1 LIITPERWQ
10 RINEMFHSALV
21 LDGRERSAF
30 LVTQSA
36 GDDALRAKVAALLA
50 SHEQAEGFIQGSVFG
65 DAAQLLV
72 EDEAEAMIGQH
83 VGLYE
88 ITREI
93 GRGGMGSVYLATRDD
108 DQFKQQVAI
117 KVVRRGMDTD
127 LVLARFR
134 NERQILAGF
143 DHPNIARL
151 FDGGSTETGLPYFI
165 MEYVEGQPI
174 DEYCDSHRLST
185 TARLDLFRTVC
196 SAVQYAHQNLV
207 VHRDIKPSNILVTA
221 EGVPKLLDF
230 GIAKLLHSEESQGTA
245 TTAIVQRLMTPEYAS
260 PEQVRGEHVTTVSDV
275 YSLGVLLYELLSGHS
290 PYHFKTLLPQDIAQV
305 ISDSEPEKPSTVIN
319 RVEEVT
325 TGGRKGTKLTP
336 ESVSQTRDGRPEK
349 LRRKLA
355 GDLDNIVLMSMRK
368 EPLRRY
374 SSVGQFSEDIR
385 RHLEGLPVVA
395 RKATLSYRGAKF
407 IRRNTVAVAAAAVIS
422 LILIV
427 GIAATGWEAHVARGE
442 RARAEAAGA
451 RAERRFN
458 QVRKLAHSVLFD
470 YNEAIQDLPGSM
482 PVRERLVKDALEY
495 LDSLAGEANDD
506 PSLQRELA
514 TAYEK
519 VGDVQGRTLRA
530 NMGDTSGA
538 KESYRKA
545 LRIRETLV
553 AASPKDPSTRSD
565 LADSYREFG
574 RLLWKTSDTAGG
586 LENARKDLFLREA
599 LSAENPTNMQ
609 ARFSLGVSHADVGEI
624 LLEQGVTTGAAAS
637 LGRALTVFEA
647 LLAGEPSNE
656 KYRLAVPFVYQK
668 SSEVML
674 WQGDAKGALETS
686 RKALALDTKL
696 SGAYPMNTHYRQEV
710 GIDYEK
716 VGNTLENLGDING
729 ALESY
734 RKELRI
740 FEEQSVTDPA
750 NAQFRSD
757 LSSAYLKVGSM
768 VARTGKPADALLYQS
783 RALAIREELAKAD
796 PLDLWKRWDLIESYA
811 KTSNALAKAGNTV
824 GALDACRKTQ
834 ALLADTID
842 DPTSV
847 YLRSYRAYA
856 SADVGEALTIIA
868 DSNRTALVERRGLR
882 VTAEALY
889 HQSADIWGDMRKNG
903 TLSSPDAIRFDRLTR
918 EIAESHDAL
927 KK

>member
-1 LIITPERWQ
+1 MTPERWQ
-10 RINEMFHSALV
+10 RINEMFHAALV
-21 LDGRERSAF
+21 LDGQERSAF
-30 LVTQSA
+30 LVAQSA
-36 GDDALRAKVAALLA
+36 GDDALRAKLAALLA

-72 EDEAEAMIGQH
+72 EEEAEAMIGQH
-83 VGLYE
+83 IGLYK
-88 ITREI
+88 IDREI
-93 GRGGMGSVYLATRDD
+93 GRGGMGTVYLATRDD
-108 DQFKQQVAI
+108 DQFEQQVAI
-117 KVVRRGMDTD
+117 KVVRRGMDTE

-134 NERQILAGF
+134 IERQILAGF

-165 MEYVEGQPI
+165 MEYVEGQAF

-185 TARLDLFRTVC
+185 AARLELFRTVC

-207 VHRDIKPSNILVTA
+207 IHRDIKPGNILVTA

-230 GIAKLLHSEESQGTA
+230 GIAKLLHSEETQGTA

-260 PEQVRGEHVTTVSDV
+260 PEQVQGEHVTTVSDV
-275 YSLGVLLYELLSGHS
+275 YSLGVLLYEVLTGHS

-336 ESVSQTRDGRPEK
+336 ESVSKTRDGRPEK

-355 GDLDNIVLMSMRK
+355 GDLDNIVLMAMRK
-368 EPLRRY
+368 EPPRRY

-395 RKATLSYRGAKF
+395 RKATLSYRGATF

-422 LILIV
+422 LILLV
-427 GIAATGWEAHVARGE
+427 GLAATGWEAHVARGE
-442 RARAEAAGA
+442 RTRAEAAGA

-470 YNEAIQDLPGSM
+470 YNEAIQDLPGSV

-530 NMGDTSGA
+530 NMGDTAGA
-538 KESYRKA
+538 KDSYRKA

-553 AASPKDPSTRSD
+553 AANPKDSSSRSD

-574 RLLWKTSDTAGG
+574 RLLWTAGDTAGG
-586 LENARKDLFLREA
+586 LENASKEVVLREA
-599 LSAENPTNMQ
+599 LAAENPTNMQ
-609 ARFSLGVSHADVGEI
+609 ARYNLGVSHADVGDI
-624 LLEQGVTTGAAAS
+624 LLEQGVTTGAAES
-637 LGRALTVFEA
+637 FRRALADFEA
-647 LLAGEPSNE
+647 LLATEPLNE
-656 KYRLAVPFVYQK
+656 KYRAAVPFVYQK

-674 WQGDAKGALETS
+674 WQGHAVDALETS

-696 SGAYPMNTHYRQEV
+696 STAYPMNTHYRQEV
-710 GIDYEK
+710 GVDYEK
-716 VGNTLENLGDING
+716 VGNTLENLGDMNG

-757 LSSAYLKVGSM
+757 LSSSYTMVGDM
-768 VARTGKPADALLYQS
+768 LARIGDTTDALKNH
-783 RALAIREELAKAD
+783 RKALLIREQLATAD
-796 PLDLWKRWDLIESYA
+796 PMDLWKRWDLIESYA
-811 KTSNALAKAGNTV
+811 KTSKALAKEGDAV
-824 GALDACRKTQ
+824 AALDACRKTQ
-834 ALLADTID
+834 ALLADTAD
-842 DPTSV
+842 DPTNAF
-847 YLRSYRAYA
+847 LRRYRAYA
-856 SADVGEALTIIA
+856 SSDVGEALTTIA
-868 DSNRTALVERRGLR
+868 SSSRTALAERRGLR

-918 EIAESHDAL
+918 QIAEFHDAL

>member
-1 LIITPERWQ
+1 MTPERWQ
-10 RINEMFHSALV
+10 RINEMFHAALV
-21 LDGRERSAF
+21 LDGQERSAF
-30 LVTQSA
+30 LVAQSA
-36 GDDALRAKVAALLA
+36 GDDALRAKLAALLA

-72 EDEAEAMIGQH
+72 EEEAEAMIGQH
-83 VGLYE
+83 IGLYK
-88 ITREI
+88 IDREI
-93 GRGGMGSVYLATRDD
+93 GRGGMGTVYLATRDD
-108 DQFKQQVAI
+108 DQFEQQVAI
-117 KVVRRGMDTD
+117 KVVRRGMDTE

-134 NERQILAGF
+134 IERQILAGF

-165 MEYVEGQPI
+165 MEYVEGQAF

-185 TARLDLFRTVC
+185 AARLELFRTVC

-207 VHRDIKPSNILVTA
+207 IHRDIKPGNILVTA

-230 GIAKLLHSEESQGTA
+230 GIAKLLHSEETQGTA

-260 PEQVRGEHVTTVSDV
+260 PEQVQGEHVTTVSDV

-336 ESVSQTRDGRPEK
+336 ESVSKTRDGRPEK

-355 GDLDNIVLMSMRK
+355 GDLDNIVLMAMRK
-368 EPLRRY
+368 EPPRRY

-395 RKATLSYRGAKF
+395 RKATLSYRGATF

-422 LILIV
+422 LILLV
-427 GIAATGWEAHVARGE
+427 GLAATGWEAHVARGE
-442 RARAEAAGA
+442 RTRAEAAGA

-458 QVRKLAHSVLFD
+458 QVRRLAHSVLFD
-470 YNEAIQDLPGSM
+470 YNEAIQDLPGSV

-530 NMGDTSGA
+530 NMGDTAGA
-538 KESYRKA
+538 KDSYRKA

-553 AASPKDPSTRSD
+553 AANPKDSSSRSD

-574 RLLWKTSDTAGG
+574 RLLWTAGDTAGG
-586 LENARKDLFLREA
+586 LENASKEVVLREA
-599 LSAENPTNMQ
+599 LAAENPTNMQ
-609 ARFSLGVSHADVGEI
+609 ARYNLGVSHADVGDI
-624 LLEQGVTTGAAAS
+624 LLEQGVTTGAAES
-637 LGRALTVFEA
+637 FRRALADFEA
-647 LLAGEPSNE
+647 LLATEPLNE
-656 KYRLAVPFVYQK
+656 KYRAAVPFVYQK

-674 WQGDAKGALETS
+674 WQGHAVDALETS

-696 SGAYPMNTHYRQEV
+696 STAYPMNTHYRQEV
-710 GIDYEK
+710 GVDYEK

-757 LSSAYLKVGSM
+757 LSSSYTMVGDM
-768 VARTGKPADALLYQS
+768 LARIGDTTDALKNH
-783 RALAIREELAKAD
+783 RKALLIREQLATAD
-796 PLDLWKRWDLIESYA
+796 PMDLWKRWDLIESYA
-811 KTSNALAKAGNTV
+811 KTSKALAKEGDAV
-824 GALDACRKTQ
+824 AALDACRKTQ
-834 ALLADTID
+834 ALLADTAD
-842 DPTSV
+842 DPTNAF
-847 YLRSYRAYA
+847 LRRYRAYA
-856 SADVGEALTIIA
+856 SSDVGEALTTIA
-868 DSNRTALVERRGLR
+868 SSSRTALAERRGLR

-918 EIAESHDAL
+918 EIAEFHDAL

>member
-1 LIITPERWQ
+1 MTPECWQ
-10 RINEMFHSALV
+10 RINEMFHAALV
-21 LDGRERSAF
+21 LDGGQRGAF
-30 LVTQSA
+30 LVAQSA

-72 EDEAEAMIGQH
+72 EEEAEAMIGQH
-83 VGLYE
+83 IGLYK
-88 ITREI
+88 IDREI
-93 GRGGMGSVYLATRDD
+93 GRGGMGTVYLATRDD
-108 DQFKQQVAI
+108 DQFEQQVAI

-165 MEYVEGQPI
+165 MEYVEGQAI
-174 DEYCDSHRLST
+174 DEYCDSQRLST
-185 TARLDLFRTVC
+185 AARLELFRTVC

-207 VHRDIKPSNILVTA
+207 IHRDIKPSNILVTA

-230 GIAKLLHSEESQGTA
+230 GIAKLLHSEETQGTA

-260 PEQVRGEHVTTVSDV
+260 PEQVQGEHVTTVSDV

-325 TGGRKGTKLTP
+325 TGGRKGRKLTP
-336 ESVSQTRDGRPEK
+336 ESVSKTRDGRPEK
-349 LRRKLA
+349 LRRKLS

-368 EPLRRY
+368 EPPRRY

-407 IRRNTVAVAAAAVIS
+407 VRRNRVAVAAAAVIS

-470 YNEAIQDLPGSM
+470 YNEAIQDLPGSV

-538 KESYRKA
+538 KDSYRKA
-545 LRIRETLV
+545 LRIREMLV
-553 AASPKDPSTRSD
+553 AANPKDASSRSD

-574 RLLWKTSDTAGG
+574 RLLWTAGDTAGG
-586 LENARKDLFLREA
+586 LENASKEVVLREA
-599 LSAENPTNMQ
+599 LAAENPTNMQ
-609 ARFSLGVSHADVGEI
+609 ARYNLGVSHADVGDI
-624 LLEQGVTTGAAAS
+624 LLEQGVTTGAAES
-637 LGRALTVFEA
+637 LRRALAVFEA
-647 LLAGEPSNE
+647 LLATEPLNE
-656 KYRLAVPFVYQK
+656 KYRAAVPFVYQK

-674 WQGDAKGALETS
+674 WQGDAVDALETS
-686 RKALALDTKL
+686 RKALALDTRL
-696 SGAYPMNTHYRQEV
+696 SSAYPMNTHYRQEV
-710 GIDYEK
+710 GIDFEK

-757 LSSAYLKVGSM
+757 LSSSYTMVGDM
-768 VARTGKPADALLYQS
+768 LARIGDTTDALKNHRKAVL
-783 RALAIREELAKAD
+783 IREQLATAD
-796 PLDLWKRWDLIESYA
+796 PMDLWKRWDLIESYA
-811 KTSNALAKAGNTV
+811 KTSKALAKEGDAV
-824 GALDACRKTQ
+824 AALDACRKTQ
-834 ALLADTID
+834 ALLADTAD
-842 DPTSV
+842 DPTNAF
-847 YLRSYRAYA
+847 LRSYRAYA
-856 SADVGEALTIIA
+856 SSDVGEALTIIA
-868 DSNRTALVERRGLR
+868 SSSRTALAERRGLR

-889 HQSADIWGDMRKNG
+889 HQSADIWEGMRKNG
-903 TLSSPDAIRFDRLTR
+903 TLSNPDAMRSDRLTR
-918 EIAESHDAL
+918 EIAESHDAS

>member
-1 LIITPERWQ
+1 MTPERWQ
-10 RINEMFHSALV
+10 RINEMFHGALV
-21 LDGRERSAF
+21 LEGRARSEF
-30 LVTQSA
+30 LVAQSA
-36 GDDALRAKVAALLA
+36 GDDTLRGKVAALLL

-72 EDEAEAMIGQH
+72 EDEAQAIIGQH
-83 VGLYE
+83 IGLYK

-93 GRGGMGSVYLATRDD
+93 GRGGMGTVYLATRDD
-108 DQFKQQVAI
+108 DQFQKQVAI
-117 KVVRRGMDTD
+117 KVVKRGMDTD

-134 NERQILAGF
+134 TERQILASF

-151 FDGGSTETGLPYFI
+151 FDGGSTESGLPYFI
-165 MEYVEGQPI
+165 MEYIEGQAI
-174 DEYCDSHRLST
+174 NEFCDTQRLST
-185 TARLDLFRTVC
+185 AARLELFRTVC
-196 SAVQYAHQNLV
+196 LAVQYAHQNLV
-207 VHRDIKPSNILVTA
+207 IHRDLKPSNILVTA
-221 EGVPKLLDF
+221 QGIPKLLDF
-230 GIAKLLHSEESQGTA
+230 GIAKVLHAETVPGAA

-290 PYHFKTLLPQDIAQV
+290 PYHFKTLLPQDIAKV

-325 TGGRKGTKLTP
+325 AGGRKGRNLTP
-336 ESVSQTRDGRPEK
+336 ESVSRTRNGRPEK

-355 GDLDNIVLMSMRK
+355 GDLDNIVLMAMRK
-368 EPLRRY
+368 ERPRRY
-374 SSVGQFSEDIR
+374 SSVGQFSEDLR
-385 RHLEGLPVVA
+385 RHLKGLPVLA
-395 RKATLSYRGAKF
+395 RRATLSYRGAKF
-407 IRRNTVAVAAAAVIS
+407 IRRNTLAVAAAAVIS
-422 LILIV
+422 LILIAGV
-427 GIAATGWEAHVARGE
+427 AVTGWETHVARRE

-530 NMGDTSGA
+530 NMGDTAGA
-538 KESYRKA
+538 RESYRKA
-545 LRIRETLV
+545 LRIRETQV
-553 AASPKDPSTRSD
+553 AGNPKDASARGD

-574 RLLWKTSDTAGG
+574 RLLWKSSDTAGG
-586 LENARKDLFLREA
+586 LVNARGEVVLREA
-599 LSAENPTNMQ
+599 LAAEDPTNVQ
-609 ARFSLGVSHADVGEI
+609 ARFNLGVSHADVGEM
-624 LLEQGVTTGAAAS
+624 LLEQGGTNGAAES
-637 LGRALTVFEA
+637 LGRALTIFEA
-647 LLAGEPSNE
+647 LLAAEPSNE
-656 KYRLAVPFVYQK
+656 KYRLAVPFVYGK

-674 WQGDAKGALETS
+674 WQGNAMGALAAS
-686 RKALALDTKL
+686 RQALAMDTKL
-696 SGAYPMNTHYRQEV
+696 SIAYPMNTHYRQEL
-710 GIDYEK
+710 GIDFEK
-716 VGNTLENLGDING
+716 VGNTLENIGDLKG
-729 ALESY
+729 ALDSY
-734 RKELRI
+734 RQELKI
-740 FEEQSVTDPA
+740 FEQQSVADPA

-768 VARTGKPADALLYQS
+768 LARMGNSADALSYQNK
-783 RALAIREELAKAD
+783 ALAIREESAKAD

-811 KTSNALAKAGNTV
+811 KTSNALAKEGNSV
-824 GALDACRKTQ
+824 AALDACRKTQ
-834 ALLADTID
+834 SLLAETVD
-842 DPTSV
+842 DPTNV

-856 SADVGEALTIIA
+856 SADVGEALVIVA
-868 DSNRTALVERRGLR
+868 ASKQTASSERQGLR
-882 VTAEALY
+882 FTAEALY
-889 HQSADIWGDMRKNG
+889 RQSAEIWGDMRKNG

-918 EIAESHDAL
+918 EIAEAQGAL

>member
-1 LIITPERWQ
+1 MTPERWL
-10 RINEMFHSALV
+10 RINEMFHAALV
-21 LDGRERSAF
+21 LDGQERSAF
-30 LVTQSA
+30 LVAHSA
-36 GDDALRAKVAALLA
+36 GDDVLRAKVAALLA
-50 SHEQAEGFIQGSVFG
+50 SHDQAEGFIQGSVFG

-83 VGLYE
+83 IGLYKVNQ
-88 ITREI
+88 EI

-108 DQFKQQVAI
+108 DQFEQQVAI

-134 NERQILAGF
+134 TERQILAGF
-143 DHPNIARL
+143 AHPNIARL

-165 MEYVEGQPI
+165 MEYIEGQAI
-174 DEYCDSHRLST
+174 DEYCDSQRLST
-185 TARLDLFRTVC
+185 SARLELFRTVC
-196 SAVQYAHQNLV
+196 AAVQYAHQHLV
-207 VHRDIKPSNILVTA
+207 IHRDIKPSNILVTA
-221 EGVPKLLDF
+221 AGVPKLLDF
-230 GIAKLLHSEESQGTA
+230 GIAKLLHSEATQGTA

-260 PEQVRGEHVTTVSDV
+260 PEQVQGEQVTTVSDV

-290 PYHFKTLLPQDIAQV
+290 PYHFTTLLPQDIARV
-305 ISDSEPEKPSTVIN
+305 IRDSEPEKPSTVIN

-325 TGGRKGTKLTP
+325 TGGRKGSKLTP
-336 ESVSQTRDGRPEK
+336 QSVSQTRDGRPEN

-368 EPLRRY
+368 EPPRRY

-385 RHLEGLPVVA
+385 RHLEGLPVMA
-395 RKATLSYRGAKF
+395 RKATLSYRAGKYV
-407 IRRNTVAVAAAAVIS
+407 RRNTVAVAAAAVIS
-422 LILIV
+422 LIVIV
-427 GIAATGWEAHVARGE
+427 GIAATGWEAHLARGE

-470 YNEAIQDLPGSM
+470 YNEAIQDLPGSV

-538 KESYRKA
+538 RNSYSKA

-553 AASPKDPSTRSD
+553 AANPKDSSSRSD

-574 RLLWKTSDTAGG
+574 RLLWTASDTAGG
-586 LENARKDLFLREA
+586 LENARKDVFLREA
-599 LSAENPTNMQ
+599 LTAENPTNMQ

-624 LLEQGVTTGAAAS
+624 LLEQGVTNGAAES
-637 LGRALTVFEA
+637 LRLALAVFEA
-647 LLAGEPSNE
+647 LLVTEPSNE
-656 KYRLAVPFVYQK
+656 KYRAAVPFVYQK

-674 WQGDAKGALETS
+674 WQGDAVGALETS

-696 SGAYPMNTHYRQEV
+696 SGTYPMNTHYRQEV
-710 GIDYEK
+710 GIDFEK
-716 VGNTLENLGDING
+716 VGNTLAHLGDLDG

-734 RKELRI
+734 RNELRI
-740 FEEQSVTDPA
+740 FEEQSVSDPA

-757 LSSAYLKVGSM
+757 LSSAYYKVGSM
-768 VARTGKPADALLYQS
+768 LARIGKPADALLHQHK
-783 RALAIREELAKAD
+783 ALAIRKELATAD

-811 KTSNALAKAGNTV
+811 KTSNALARDGDAV
-824 GALDACRKTQ
+824 AALDACRKTQ
-834 ALLADTID
+834 VLLADTID
-842 DPTSV
+842 DPTNV
-847 YLRSYRAYA
+847 FLRSYRAYA
-856 SADVGEALTIIA
+856 SSDVGEALTIITA
-868 DSNRTALVERRGLR
+868 SDRTALADRRGLR
-882 VTAEALY
+882 VSAEALY
-889 HQSADIWGDMRKNG
+889 HQSADIWEDMRKNG
-903 TLSSPDAIRFDRLTR
+903 TLSSPDAIRSDRLAHD
-918 EIAESHDAL
+918 IARSHDAL

>member
-1 LIITPERWQ
+1 MTPERWQ
-10 RINEMFHSALV
+10 RVNEMFHAALV
-21 LDGRERSAF
+21 LESGERSAF
-30 LVTQSA
+30 LVAQSA
-36 GDDALRAKVAALLA
+36 GDDALRGKVAALLA
-50 SHEQAEGFIQGSVFG
+50 SHDQAGGFIQGSVFSE
-65 DAAQLLV
+65 AAQLLV
-72 EDEAEAMIGQH
+72 EEEAEAMIGQPI
-83 VGLYE
+83 GLYK
-88 ITREI
+88 INREI
-93 GRGGMGSVYLATRDD
+93 GHGGMGSVYLATRSDG
-108 DQFKQQVAI
+108 QFQQQVAI

-151 FDGGSTETGLPYFI
+151 FDGGSTGTGLPYFI
-165 MEYVEGQPI
+165 MEHIEGQAI
-174 DEYCDSHRLST
+174 DEYCDSQRLST
-185 TARLDLFRTVC
+185 AARLELFRTVC
-196 SAVQYAHQNLV
+196 AAVQYAHQHLV
-207 VHRDIKPSNILVTA
+207 IHRDIKPSNILVTA
-221 EGVPKLLDF
+221 AGVPKLLDF
-230 GIAKLLHSEESQGTA
+230 GIAKLLHSETTPGTA
-245 TTAIVQRLMTPEYAS
+245 TTGMLLRLMTPEYAS
-260 PEQVRGEHVTTVSDV
+260 PEQVLGEHVTTVTDV

-305 ISDSEPEKPSTVIN
+305 ISDSEPEKPSTVID

-325 TGGRKGTKLTP
+325 TGGRKGRKLTP
-336 ESVSQTRDGRPEK
+336 ESVSKTRDGRPEK

-355 GDLDNIVLMSMRK
+355 GDLDNIVLMAMRK
-368 EPLRRY
+368 EPHRRY
-374 SSVGQFSEDIR
+374 SSVGQLSEDIR

-427 GIAATGWEAHVARGE
+427 GIAATGWEAHVARAE
-442 RARAEAAGA
+442 SARAEAAGA

-470 YNEAIQDLPGSM
+470 YNEAIQDLPGSV

-553 AASPKDPSTRSD
+553 AANPKDSSSRSD

-574 RLLWKTSDTAGG
+574 RLLWTASDTAGG
-586 LENARKDLFLREA
+586 LENARKDVSLREA
-599 LSAENPTNMQ
+599 LTAENPTNLQ
-609 ARFSLGVSHADVGEI
+609 TRFSLGVSHADVGEI
-624 LLEQGVTTGAAAS
+624 LLEQGRTTGATES
-637 LGRALTVFEA
+637 LRRALAVFEA
-647 LLAGEPSNE
+647 LLVAEPSNE
-656 KYRLAVPFVYQK
+656 RYRGAVPFIYQK

-674 WQGDAKGALETS
+674 WQGDTAGALVTS

-696 SGAYPMNTHYRQEV
+696 SSAYPMNTHYRQEV
-710 GIDYEK
+710 GIDFEK
-716 VGNTLENLGDING
+716 VGNTLENLGDVNG

-734 RKELRI
+734 RNELRI
-740 FEEQSVTDPA
+740 FEEQSGSDPA
-750 NAQFRSD
+750 NAQFHSD
-757 LSSAYLKVGSM
+757 LSSAYFKVGSM
-768 VARTGKPADALLYQS
+768 LARVGKLADALWNQS
-783 RALAIREELAKAD
+783 KALAIREEAAKAD

-811 KTSNALAKAGNTV
+811 KSSNALAKDGNAV
-824 GALDACRKTQ
+824 AALDACRKTQ

-842 DPTSV
+842 DPTNV

-868 DSNRTALVERRGLR
+868 ASNRTALADRRGLR
-882 VTAEALY
+882 VTAKALY
-889 HQSADIWGDMRKNG
+889 QQSADIWEQMRKDG
-903 TLSSPDAIRFDRLTR
+903 TLSNPDAIRFDRLTR
-918 EIAESHDAL
+918 EIAQANDAL

>member
-1 LIITPERWQ
+1 MNMTPERWQ
-10 RINEMFHSALV
+10 RINEMFHGALV
-21 LDGRERSAF
+21 LEGRARSEF
-30 LVTQSA
+30 LVAQSA
-36 GDDALRAKVAALLA
+36 GDDTLRGKVAALLA
-50 SHEQAEGFIQGSVFG
+50 SHEQAEGFIQGSVFD
-65 DAAQLLV
+65 DAAQILV
-72 EDEAEAMIGQH
+72 EDEAQAMIGRH
-83 VGLYE
+83 IGLYK
-88 ITREI
+88 IAREI
-93 GRGGMGSVYLATRDD
+93 GRGGMGTVYQATRDD
-108 DQFKQQVAI
+108 DQYQKQVAI

-151 FDGGSTETGLPYFI
+151 FDGGSTESGLPYFI
-165 MEYVEGQPI
+165 MEYIEGQAI
-174 DEYCDSHRLST
+174 DEFCDTQRLST
-185 TARLDLFRTVC
+185 AARLQLFRTVC

-207 VHRDIKPSNILVTA
+207 IHRDIKPSNILVTP

-230 GIAKLLHSEESQGTA
+230 GIAKLLHPETSPGAS

-305 ISDSEPEKPSTVIN
+305 ISDNEPEKPSTVID

-325 TGGRKGTKLTP
+325 AGGGRGRKRTP
-336 ESVSQTRDGRPEK
+336 ESVSETRDGRPEK

-355 GDLDNIVLMSMRK
+355 GDLDNIVLMAMRN
-368 EPLRRY
+368 EPARRY

-385 RHLEGLPVVA
+385 RHLEGLPVLA

-407 IRRNTVAVAAAAVIS
+407 IRRNTLAVSAASVIS
-422 LILIV
+422 LILIG
-427 GIAATGWEAHVARGE
+427 GIAVTGWETHVARRE

-451 RAERRFN
+451 RAEHRFN

-495 LDSLAGEANDD
+495 LDSLAGEANND

-530 NMGDTSGA
+530 NMGDTAGA

-545 LRIRETLV
+545 LGIRETLV
-553 AASPKDPSTRSD
+553 AANPQDASARSD

-574 RLLWKTSDTAGG
+574 RLLWTTSDTAGA
-586 LENARKDLFLREA
+586 LENAHKQVTLREA
-599 LSAENPTNMQ
+599 LVAENPTDSQ
-609 ARFSLGVSHADVGEI
+609 ARFKLGVSHADVGEMR
-624 LLEQGVTTGAAAS
+624 LEQGGTTDAAES
-637 LGRALTVFEA
+637 LGRALSVFEA
-647 LLAGEPSNE
+647 LLTAEPSNE
-656 KYRLAVPFVYQK
+656 KYRLAVPFVYGK

-674 WQGDAKGALETS
+674 WQGNAVGALAAS
-686 RKALALDTKL
+686 RQALALDTKL
-696 SGAYPMNTHYRQEV
+696 SIAYPTNAHYRQEV
-710 GIDYEK
+710 GIDFEK
-716 VGNTLENLGDING
+716 VGNTLANIGDIDA

-734 RKELRI
+734 RKELKI

-768 VARTGKPADALLYQS
+768 LARTGKPRDALLNQS
-783 RALAIREELAKAD
+783 KALAIREASATAD

-811 KTSNALAKAGNTV
+811 KMSSALAKAGNTV

-834 ALLADTID
+834 ALLAETID
-842 DPTSV
+842 DPTNV

-868 DSNRTALVERRGLR
+868 DSKKTALVDRRGLR

-889 HQSADIWGDMRKNG
+889 QQSADIWREMRKSG
-903 TLSSPDAIRFDRLTR
+903 TLSSPDALRFDRLSR
-918 EIAESHDAL
+918 EIIEAQG

>member
-1 LIITPERWQ
+1 MTPERWQ
-10 RINEMFHSALV
+10 RINEMFHAALA
-21 LDGRERSAF
+21 LDGEERSAF
-30 LVTQSA
+30 LVAQSD
-36 GDDALRAKVAALLA
+36 GDEALRGKVAALLD

-83 VGLYE
+83 IGLYKIE
-88 ITREI
+88 REI

-108 DQFKQQVAI
+108 AQFEQQVAI

-143 DHPNIARL
+143 AHPNIARL

-165 MEYVEGQPI
+165 MEYIEGQAI
-174 DEYCDSHRLST
+174 DEYCDSQRLST
-185 TARLDLFRTVC
+185 AARLELFRTVC
-196 SAVQYAHQNLV
+196 AAVQYAHQHLV
-207 VHRDIKPSNILVTA
+207 IHRDIKPSNILVTA
-221 EGVPKLLDF
+221 AGVPKLLDF
-230 GIAKLLHSEESQGTA
+230 GIAKLLDSEATQGTA
-245 TTAIVQRLMTPEYAS
+245 TTAIMQRLMTPEYAS
-260 PEQVRGEHVTTVSDV
+260 PEQVRGEHITTVSDV

-290 PYHFKTLLPQDIAQV
+290 PYHFKTLLPEEIAQV

-325 TGGRKGTKLTP
+325 TGGRKGSKLTP
-336 ESVSQTRDGRPEK
+336 ESVSRTRDGHPEK

-368 EPLRRY
+368 EPPRRY
-374 SSVGQFSEDIR
+374 SSVGQFSEDVR

-395 RKATLSYRGAKF
+395 RKATLSYRSTKF
-407 IRRNTVAVAAAAVIS
+407 IRRNKVAVAAAAVIILTL
-422 LILIV
+422 LI
-427 GIAATGWEAHVARGE
+427 GIAATGWEAHIALAE

-470 YNEAIQDLPGSM
+470 YNEAIQDLPGST

-538 KESYRKA
+538 KDSYRKA

-553 AASPKDPSTRSD
+553 AANPKDSSLRSD

-574 RLLWKTSDTAGG
+574 RLLWTASDTAGG
-586 LENARKDLFLREA
+586 LENAGKNVVLREA
-599 LSAENPTNMQ
+599 LTAENPSDMQ
-609 ARFSLGVSHADVGEI
+609 ARFNLGVSHADVGEI
-624 LLEQGVTTGAAAS
+624 LLEQGLTTGAAES
-637 LGRALTVFEA
+637 FGRALAVFEA
-647 LLAGEPSNE
+647 LLADEPSNE
-656 KYRLAVPFVYQK
+656 KYRLAVDFVYQK

-674 WQGDAKGALETS
+674 WRGDAVGALAAI
-686 RKALALDTKL
+686 RKALAMDMKL
-696 SGAYPMNTHYRQEV
+696 SSAYPTNTHYRQEV
-710 GIDYEK
+710 GVDFEK
-716 VGNTLENLGDING
+716 VGNTLENLGDVNG

-740 FEEQSVTDPA
+740 FEEQSVADPT
-750 NAQFRSD
+750 NAQFRGD

-768 VARTGKPADALLYQS
+768 LARTGKPADSLLHQR
-783 RALAIREELAKAD
+783 RALAIREELATAD

-811 KTSNALAKAGNTV
+811 KTGNALAKDGNAV
-824 GALDACRKTQ
+824 AARDACSKTQ

-842 DPTSV
+842 DPTNV
-847 YLRSYRAYA
+847 FLRSYRAYA
-856 SADVGEALTIIA
+856 SSDVGEALTIIA
-868 DSNRTALVERRGLR
+868 ASDRTALAERSGLR

-889 HQSADIWGDMRKNG
+889 HQSADIWEEMRKNG
-903 TLSSPDAIRFDRLTR
+903 TLSSSDAIRSDRLTR
-918 EIAESHDAL
+918 EVAESQDAF

>member
-1 LIITPERWQ
+1 MTPERWQ
-10 RINEMFHSALV
+10 RINEMFHAALD
-21 LDGRERSAF
+21 LEGRERSAF
-30 LVTQSA
+30 LVAQSA
-36 GDDALRAKVAALLA
+36 GDEALRGKVAALLA

-83 VGLYE
+83 LGMYK
-88 ITREI
+88 IDREI

-108 DQFKQQVAI
+108 EQFEQQVAI

-143 DHPNIARL
+143 AHPNIARL

-165 MEYVEGQPI
+165 MEYIEGQSI
-174 DEYCDSHRLST
+174 DEYCDSQRLST
-185 TARLDLFRTVC
+185 AARLELFRTVC
-196 SAVQYAHQNLV
+196 AAVQYAHQHLV
-207 VHRDIKPSNILVTA
+207 IHRDIKPSNILVTTA
-221 EGVPKLLDF
+221 GVPKLLDF
-230 GIAKLLHSEESQGTA
+230 GIAKLLHSEANQGAA

-336 ESVSQTRDGRPEK
+336 ESVSRTRDGHPEK

-368 EPLRRY
+368 EPHRRY

-395 RKATLSYRGAKF
+395 RKATLSYRGTKF
-407 IRRNTVAVAAAAVIS
+407 IQRNKVAVAAAAVIVLTL
-422 LILIV
+422 LI
-427 GIAATGWEAHVARGE
+427 GIAAAGWEAHIARAE

-470 YNEAIQDLPGSM
+470 YNEAIQDLPGSV

-519 VGDVQGRTLRA
+519 VGDVQGKTLRA
-530 NMGDTSGA
+530 NMGDTAGA

-553 AASPKDPSTRSD
+553 AANPKDPSLRSD

-574 RLLWKTSDTAGG
+574 RLLWTASDTAGG
-586 LENARKDLFLREA
+586 LENARKDVVLREA
-599 LSAENPTNMQ
+599 LSAENPTNRQ
-609 ARFSLGVSHADVGEI
+609 ASFSLGVSNADVGEI
-624 LLEQGVTTGAAAS
+624 LLEQGVTTGAAES
-637 LGRALTVFEA
+637 FGRALTVFEA
-647 LLAGEPSNE
+647 LLAAEPANE
-656 KYRLAVPFVYQK
+656 KYRLAVPFVYGK

-674 WQGDAKGALETS
+674 WQGDAAGALATS

-696 SGAYPMNTHYRQEV
+696 SNAYPMNTHYRQEE

-734 RKELRI
+734 RNELRI
-740 FEEQSVTDPA
+740 FEDQSVTDPA
-750 NAQFRSD
+750 NAQFRGD
-757 LSSAYLKVGSM
+757 LSSAHVKVGSM
-768 VARTGKPADALLYQS
+768 LARIGKSADALLHQS
-783 RALAIREELAKAD
+783 KALAIREELATAD
-796 PLDLWKRWDLIESYA
+796 PLDLWKRWDLIESSA
-811 KTSNALAKAGNTV
+811 KTSNALAKDGNTV
-824 GALDACRKTQ
+824 AALDTCRKTQ
-834 ALLADTID
+834 ALLADTTD
-842 DPTSV
+842 DPTNV

-856 SADVGEALTIIA
+856 SADVAEALRIIA
-868 DSNRTALVERRGLR
+868 ASNRTALAERRGLL

-889 HQSADIWGDMRKNG
+889 HQSADIWEEMRKNG
-903 TLSSPDAIRFDRLTR
+903 TLSSPDAMRSERLNR

>member
-1 LIITPERWQ
+1 MTPERWQ
-10 RINEMFHSALV
+10 RINEMFHAALV
-21 LDGRERSAF
+21 LEGRARSEF
-30 LVTQSA
+30 LVAQSA
-36 GDDALRAKVAALLA
+36 GDYALRGKVAALLA
-50 SHEQAEGFIQGSVFG
+50 SHELAEGFMQGSVFG

-72 EDEAEAMIGQH
+72 EDEAQAMIGQH
-83 VGLYE
+83 IGLYK
-88 ITREI
+88 INREI
-93 GRGGMGSVYLATRDD
+93 GRGGMGTVYLATRDD
-108 DQFKQQVAI
+108 DQYQKQVAI

-151 FDGGSTETGLPYFI
+151 FDGGSTESGLPYFI
-165 MEYVEGQPI
+165 MEYIEGQAI
-174 DEYCDSHRLST
+174 DEFCDTQRLST
-185 TARLDLFRTVC
+185 AARLELFRTVC

-207 VHRDIKPSNILVTA
+207 IHRDIKPSNILVTA

-230 GIAKLLHSEESQGTA
+230 GIAKLLRSETTQGGA

-260 PEQVRGEHVTTVSDV
+260 PEQVLGEHVTTVSDV

-319 RVEEVT
+319 RIEEVT
-325 TGGRKGTKLTP
+325 AGGRKGRKLTP
-336 ESVSQTRDGRPEK
+336 ESVSKTRDGRPEK

-395 RKATLSYRGAKF
+395 RKATFSYRSAKF
-407 IRRNTVAVAAAAVIS
+407 IRRNRVAVAAASVIS

-427 GIAATGWEAHVARGE
+427 GVAATGWETHVARRE

-530 NMGDTSGA
+530 NMGDTAGA
-538 KESYRKA
+538 RESYRKA
-545 LRIRETLV
+545 LQIRKTLV
-553 AASPKDPSTRSD
+553 AGNPKDASTRGD

-586 LENARKDLFLREA
+586 LENARREVALREA
-599 LSAENPTNMQ
+599 LAAEDPTNMQ
-609 ARFSLGVSHADVGEI
+609 ARFNLGVSHADVGEM
-624 LLEQGVTTGAAAS
+624 LLEQGGTTGAAES
-637 LGRALTVFEA
+637 LGRALAVFEA
-647 LLAGEPSNE
+647 LLAAEPSNE
-656 KYRLAVPFVYQK
+656 KYRLAVPFVYGK

-674 WQGDAKGALETS
+674 WQVNAVGALAAS
-686 RKALALDTKL
+686 RQALTQDSKL
-696 SGAYPMNTHYRQEV
+696 SIAYPMNAHYREELGV
-710 GIDYEK
+710 DFEK
-716 VGNTLENLGDING
+716 VGNAQENLGDING

-734 RKELRI
+734 RNELRI
-740 FEEQSVTDPA
+740 FAEQSVADPV

-757 LSSAYLKVGSM
+757 LSSAYLKVGNM
-768 VARTGKPADALLYQS
+768 LARTGKPVDALVHQNK
-783 RALAIREELAKAD
+783 ALVIREEAATAD

-811 KTSNALAKAGNTV
+811 KTGNALAKQGNV
-824 GALDACRKTQ
+824 VAALDACKKTQ
-834 ALLADTID
+834 GLLADTID
-842 DPTSV
+842 DPTNV

-856 SADVGEALTIIA
+856 CADVGEALMIIA
-868 DSNRTALVERRGLR
+868 TGKKTASTERRGLW

-889 HQSADIWGDMRKNG
+889 QQSTDIWGDMRKNG
-903 TLSSPDAIRFDRLTR
+903 TLSSPDALRFDRLTR
-918 EIAESHDAL
+918 EIANL
-927 KK
+927 TMP

>member
-1 LIITPERWQ
+1 MTPARWQ
-10 RINEMFHSALV
+10 RINEMFHAALA
-21 LDGRERSAF
+21 LDGRDRSAF
-30 LVTQSA
+30 LVAQSD
-36 GDDALRAKVAALLA
+36 GDEALRGKVTALLA

-83 VGLYE
+83 IGLYK
-88 ITREI
+88 IDREI

-108 DQFKQQVAI
+108 AQFEQQVAI

-143 DHPNIARL
+143 AHPNIARL

-165 MEYVEGQPI
+165 MEYIEGQAI

-185 TARLDLFRTVC
+185 GARLELFRTVC
-196 SAVQYAHQNLV
+196 AAVQYAHQHLV
-207 VHRDIKPSNILVTA
+207 IHRDIKPSNILVTA
-221 EGVPKLLDF
+221 AGVPKLLDF
-230 GIAKLLHSEESQGTA
+230 GIAKLLDPEATQGAA
-245 TTAIVQRLMTPEYAS
+245 TTAIMHRLMTPEYAS

-305 ISDSEPEKPSTVIN
+305 ISDTEPEKPSTVIN

-325 TGGRKGTKLTP
+325 TGGRKGSKLTP
-336 ESVSQTRDGRPEK
+336 ESVSRTRDGHPEK

-368 EPLRRY
+368 EPPRRY

-395 RKATLSYRGAKF
+395 RKATLSYRGTKF
-407 IRRNTVAVAAAAVIS
+407 IRRNKVAVAAAAVIILTL
-422 LILIV
+422 LI
-427 GIAATGWEAHVARGE
+427 GITATGWEAHIARAE
-442 RARAEAAGA
+442 RERAEAAGA

-470 YNEAIQDLPGSM
+470 YNEAIQDLPGST
-482 PVRERLVKDALEY
+482 PVRQRLVKDALEY

-538 KESYRKA
+538 KDSYRKA

-553 AASPKDPSTRSD
+553 AANPKDSSLRSD

-574 RLLWKTSDTAGG
+574 RLLWTARDTAGG
-586 LENARKDLFLREA
+586 LENAGKNVVLREA
-599 LSAENPTNMQ
+599 LTAENPSDMQ
-609 ARFSLGVSHADVGEI
+609 ARFNLGVSHADVGEI
-624 LLEQGVTTGAAAS
+624 LLEQGLTTGAAES
-637 LGRALTVFEA
+637 FGRALAVFEA
-647 LLAGEPSNE
+647 LLADEPSNE
-656 KYRLAVPFVYQK
+656 KYRLAVDFVYQK

-674 WQGDAKGALETS
+674 WRGDAVGALATI
-686 RKALALDTKL
+686 RKALALDMKL
-696 SGAYPMNTHYRQEV
+696 SSAYPTNTHYRQEV
-710 GIDYEK
+710 GVDFER
-716 VGNTLENLGDING
+716 VGNTLENLGDVNG

-740 FEEQSVTDPA
+740 FEEQSVADPT
-750 NAQFRSD
+750 NAQFRGD

-768 VARTGKPADALLYQS
+768 LARTGKPADSLLHQR
-783 RALAIREELAKAD
+783 RALAIREELATAD

-811 KTSNALAKAGNTV
+811 KTSNALAKDGNAV
-824 GALDACRKTQ
+824 AARDACSKTQ

-842 DPTSV
+842 DPTNV
-847 YLRSYRAYA
+847 FLRSYRAYA
-856 SADVGEALTIIA
+856 SSDVGEALTIIA
-868 DSNRTALVERRGLR
+868 ASDRTALAERSGLR
-882 VTAEALY
+882 VMAEALY
-889 HQSADIWGDMRKNG
+889 HQSADIWEEMRKNG
-903 TLSSPDAIRFDRLTR
+903 TLSSSDAIRSDRLTR
-918 EIAESHDAL
+918 EIAESQDAF

>member
-1 LIITPERWQ
+1 MTPERWQ
-10 RINEMFHSALV
+10 RINEMFHAALV
-21 LDGRERSAF
+21 FNGQERSAF
-30 LVTQSA
+30 LVAQSA
-36 GDDALRAKVAALLA
+36 GDDALRAKVAALLT
-50 SHEQAEGFIQGSVFG
+50 SHDQAEGFIQGSVFG
-65 DAAQLLV
+65 NAAQLLV
-72 EDEAEAMIGQH
+72 EDEAQAMIGQH
-83 VGLYE
+83 IGLYK
-88 ITREI
+88 INREI
-93 GRGGMGSVYLATRDD
+93 GRGGMGTVYLATRDD
-108 DQFKQQVAI
+108 DQYQKQVAI
-117 KVVRRGMDTD
+117 KVVKRGMDTD
-127 LVLARFR
+127 LVLAHFR

-151 FDGGSTETGLPYFI
+151 FDGGSTETGLPYFV
-165 MEYVEGQPI
+165 MEYIEGQAI
-174 DEYCDSHRLST
+174 DEFCDTQRLST
-185 TARLDLFRTVC
+185 AARLELFRTVC

-207 VHRDIKPSNILVTA
+207 IHRDIKPSNILVTA
-221 EGVPKLLDF
+221 AGVPKLLDF
-230 GIAKLLHSEESQGTA
+230 GIAKLLHSEATRGAA

-305 ISDSEPEKPSTVIN
+305 VSDSEPEKPSAVID

-325 TGGRKGTKLTP
+325 TGGRKGRKLTP
-336 ESVSQTRDGRPEK
+336 ESVSKTRDGRPEK

-368 EPLRRY
+368 EPHRRY

-395 RKATLSYRGAKF
+395 RKATLSYRAAKF
-407 IRRNTVAVAAAAVIS
+407 VRRNTVAVAAAAVIS
-422 LILIV
+422 LIVIV
-427 GIAATGWEAHVARGE
+427 GIAAIGWEAHVARRE

-530 NMGDTSGA
+530 NIGDTAGA
-538 KESYRKA
+538 KDSYRKA
-545 LRIRETLV
+545 LRIRETL
-553 AASPKDPSTRSD
+553 AAANPKDSAARSD

-574 RLLWKTSDTAGG
+574 RLLWTASDTAGG
-586 LENARKDLFLREA
+586 LENADREVVLREA
-599 LSAENPTNMQ
+599 LAAENPTNMQ
-609 ARFSLGVSHADVGEI
+609 ARFNLGASHADVGEM
-624 LLEQGVTTGAAAS
+624 LLEQGGTTGAAES
-637 LGRALTVFEA
+637 LARALAVFEA
-647 LLAGEPSNE
+647 VLATEPANE
-656 KYRLAVPFVYQK
+656 KCRAAVPFIYQK

-674 WQGDAKGALETS
+674 WQGNAVGALAAS
-686 RKALALDTKL
+686 RQALALDTKL
-696 SGAYPMNTHYRQEV
+696 SSAYPMNAHYRQEV
-710 GIDYEK
+710 GIDFEK

-734 RKELRI
+734 RKELHI

-768 VARTGKPADALLYQS
+768 LARIGKSVDALAHQNK
-783 RALAIREELAKAD
+783 ALAIREESARAD
-796 PLDLWKRWDLIESYA
+796 PLDSWKRWDLIESYA
-811 KTSNALAKAGNTV
+811 KTSNALAKDGNAV

-834 ALLADTID
+834 ALLAETID

-868 DSNRTALVERRGLR
+868 ASNRTAASERRALR
-882 VTAEALY
+882 DTAAALY
-889 HQSADIWGDMRKNG
+889 HQSATIWEDMRKNG

-918 EIAESHDAL
+918 EIARL
-927 KK
+927 TMP

>member
-1 LIITPERWQ
+1 MTPERWQ
-10 RINEMFHSALV
+10 RINEMFHAALV
-21 LDGRERSAF
+21 LDGQERSAF
-30 LVTQSA
+30 LVAQSA
-36 GDDALRAKVAALLA
+36 GDDALRAKVAALLT
-50 SHEQAEGFIQGSVFG
+50 SHDQAEGFIQGSVFG
-65 DAAQLLV
+65 NAAQLLV
-72 EDEAEAMIGQH
+72 EDEAQAMIGQH
-83 VGLYE
+83 IGLYK
-88 ITREI
+88 INREI
-93 GRGGMGSVYLATRDD
+93 GRGGMGTVYLATRDD
-108 DQFKQQVAI
+108 DQYEKQVAI
-117 KVVRRGMDTD
+117 KVVKRGMDTD

-165 MEYVEGQPI
+165 MEYIEGQAI
-174 DEYCDSHRLST
+174 DEFCDTQRLST
-185 TARLDLFRTVC
+185 ASRLELFRTVC

-207 VHRDIKPSNILVTA
+207 IHRDIKPSNILVTA

-230 GIAKLLHSEESQGTA
+230 GIAKLLHSEATQGAA

-290 PYHFKTLLPQDIAQV
+290 PYQFKTLLPQDIAQV
-305 ISDSEPEKPSTVIN
+305 VSDSEPEKPSTVIN

-325 TGGRKGTKLTP
+325 TGGRKGRKLTP
-336 ESVSQTRDGRPEK
+336 ESVSKTRDGRPEK

-368 EPLRRY
+368 EPPRRY

-395 RKATLSYRGAKF
+395 RKATLSYRAAKF
-407 IRRNTVAVAAAAVIS
+407 VRRNTVAVAAAGVIS
-422 LILIV
+422 LIVIV
-427 GIAATGWEAHVARGE
+427 GIAATGWETHVARGE

-530 NMGDTSGA
+530 NMGDTAGA
-538 KESYRKA
+538 KDSYRKA
-545 LRIRETLV
+545 LRIRETL
-553 AASPKDPSTRSD
+553 AAANPKDSSARSD

-586 LENARKDLFLREA
+586 LDNARKDVFLREA
-599 LSAENPTNMQ
+599 LTAENPTNMQ

-624 LLEQGVTTGAAAS
+624 LLEQGVTTGAAES

-647 LLAGEPSNE
+647 LLAAEPSNE
-656 KYRLAVPFVYQK
+656 KYRLAVPFVYGK
-668 SSEVML
+668 SSEVLL
-674 WQGDAKGALETS
+674 WQGDAVGALATS

-696 SGAYPMNTHYRQEV
+696 SSAYPMNTHYRQEL
-710 GIDYEK
+710 GIDFEK

-734 RKELRI
+734 RKELQI
-740 FEEQSVTDPA
+740 FEEQSATDPA

-757 LSSAYLKVGSM
+757 LSSAHLKVGSM
-768 VARTGKPADALLYQS
+768 LARIGKSVDALVHQNK
-783 RALAIREELAKAD
+783 ALAIREESARAD
-796 PLDLWKRWDLIESYA
+796 PLDSWKRWDLIESYA
-811 KTSNALAKAGNTV
+811 KTSDALAKDGNAV
-824 GALDACRKTQ
+824 AALDACRKTQ
-834 ALLADTID
+834 ALLAETID

-868 DSNRTALVERRGLR
+868 ASNRTASSERQGLR
-882 VTAEALY
+882 DTAEALY
-889 HQSADIWGDMRKNG
+889 HQSAAIWEDMRKNG

-918 EIAESHDAL
+918 EIARL
-927 KK
+927 TMP

>member
-1 LIITPERWQ
+1 MTPERWQ
-10 RINEMFHSALV
+10 RINEMFHAALV

-36 GDDALRAKVAALLA
+36 GDDALCAKVAALLV
-50 SHEQAEGFIQGSVFG
+50 SHEQAEGFIQGSVFT

-83 VGLYE
+83 IGLYE

-108 DQFKQQVAI
+108 DQFQHQVAI

-165 MEYVEGQPI
+165 MEYVEGRPI

-185 TARLDLFRTVC
+185 AARLELFRTVC
-196 SAVQYAHQNLV
+196 SAVLYAHQHLV
-207 VHRDIKPSNILVTA
+207 VHRDIKPSNILVTS
-221 EGVPKLLDF
+221 EGAPKLLDF
-230 GIAKLLHSEESQGTA
+230 GIAKLLHSEATPGSA

-260 PEQVRGEHVTTVSDV
+260 PEQVRGERVTTVSDV

-290 PYHFKTLLPQDIAQV
+290 PYHFKTLLAHDIAKV
-305 ISDSEPEKPSTVIN
+305 ISDSDPERPSVIIN
-319 RVEEVT
+319 RVEDIT
-325 TGGRKGTKLTP
+325 TGGRSSAKTLTP
-336 ESVSQTRDGRPEK
+336 ESVSKTREGRPEK

-355 GDLDNIVLMSMRK
+355 GDLDNIVLLAMRK
-368 EPLRRY
+368 EPALRY

-385 RHLEGLPVVA
+385 RHLEGLPVLA
-395 RKATLSYRGAKF
+395 RKATLTYRGAKF
-407 IRRNTVAVAAAAVIS
+407 IRRNTVAVAAAAVVT
-422 LILIV
+422 LILLV
-427 GIAATGWEAHVARGE
+427 GIGTTGWEAHVARGE
-442 RARAEAAGA
+442 RARAEVAGA
-451 RAERRFN
+451 KAERRFN
-458 QVRKLAHSVLFD
+458 EGRKLAHSVLFD
-470 YNEAIQDLPGSM
+470 YSDAIQDLPGST
-482 PVRERLVKDALEY
+482 PVRARLVKDALEY
-495 LDSLAGEANDD
+495 LDTLAKEANDD

-545 LRIRETLV
+545 LKIRETLV
-553 AASPKDPSTRSD
+553 TANPKDSSARSD

-574 RLLWKTSDTAGG
+574 RLLWTAGDTAGG
-586 LENARKDLFLREA
+586 LENIRREVVLREA
-599 LSAENPTNMQ
+599 LTAEDPTNLQ
-609 ARFSLGVSHADVGEI
+609 ARFNLGVSQADVGEM
-624 LLEQGVTTGAAAS
+624 LLEQGGTAGAAAS
-637 LGRALTVFEA
+637 LGRALAVFEA
-647 LLAGEPSNE
+647 VLATDPSNE
-656 KYRLAVPFVYQK
+656 KCRAGVPFIYQK

-674 WQGDAKGALETS
+674 WQGDAKGALAAS
-686 RKALALDTKL
+686 RNALALDTKL
-696 SGAYPMNTHYRQEV
+696 SGAYPTNTHYRQEV
-710 GIDYEK
+710 GIDFEK

-734 RKELRI
+734 RNELRI
-740 FEEQSVTDPA
+740 FEDQSASDPA

-757 LSSAYLKVGSM
+757 LSSAYYKVGSM
-768 VARTGKPADALLYQS
+768 LARIGKPADALLNQNK
-783 RALAIREELAKAD
+783 ALAIREEAAKAD
-796 PLDLWKRWDLIESYA
+796 PLDLWKRWDLIESSA
-811 KTSNALAKAGNTV
+811 TTSNALAKAGNTV

-856 SADVGEALTIIA
+856 SADVGEALTIVA
-868 DSNRTALVERRGLR
+868 ASNRSALTERQGLR

-889 HQSADIWGDMRKNG
+889 HQSADIWGDMRTAG
-903 TLSSPDAIRFDRLTR
+903 TLSSPDAMRFDRLTR
-918 EIAESHDAL
+918 DIAEFHGAL

>member
-1 LIITPERWQ
+1 MTPERWQ
-10 RINEMFHSALV
+10 RINEMFHAALV
-21 LDGRERSAF
+21 LDGQERSAF
-30 LVTQSA
+30 LVAQCD
-36 GDDALRAKVAALLA
+36 GDDALRGKVAALLA

-83 VGLYE
+83 IGLYK
-88 ITREI
+88 INREI
-93 GRGGMGSVYLATRDD
+93 GRGGMGTVYLAARDD
-108 DQFKQQVAI
+108 DQYEKQVAI
-117 KVVRRGMDTD
+117 KVVKRGMDTD

-134 NERQILAGF
+134 NERQILASF

-165 MEYVEGQPI
+165 MEYVEGQAI

-185 TARLDLFRTVC
+185 AARLELFRTVC

-207 VHRDIKPSNILVTA
+207 IHRDIKPSNILVTGA
-221 EGVPKLLDF
+221 GVPKLLDF
-230 GIAKLLHSEESQGTA
+230 GIAKLLHSEVTQGTA

-290 PYHFKTLLPQDIAQV
+290 PYHFKTLLAQDIAQV
-305 ISDSEPEKPSTVIN
+305 VSDSEPEKPSTVIN

-336 ESVSQTRDGRPEK
+336 ESVSKTRDGRPEK

-368 EPLRRY
+368 EPPRRY

-407 IRRNTVAVAAAAVIS
+407 VRRNTVAVAAAAVIS

-427 GIAATGWEAHVARGE
+427 GIAGTGWEAHVARGE

-538 KESYRKA
+538 KDSYRKA

-553 AASPKDPSTRSD
+553 AVNPKDSSSRTD

-574 RLLWKTSDTAGG
+574 RLLWTASDTAGG
-586 LENARKDLFLREA
+586 LENARKEVFLRKA
-599 LSAENPTNMQ
+599 LTAENPTNMQ
-609 ARFSLGVSHADVGEI
+609 ARFSLGVSHADVGEM
-624 LLEQGVTTGAAAS
+624 LLEQGVTTDAAES
-637 LGRALTVFEA
+637 LGRALAVFEA
-647 LLAGEPSNE
+647 LLAAEPSNE
-656 KYRLAVPFVYQK
+656 KYRLAVAFVYQK

-674 WQGDAKGALETS
+674 WQGDAVGALATS

-696 SGAYPMNTHYRQEV
+696 SSAYPMNTHYRQEV
-710 GIDYEK
+710 GIDFEK

-734 RKELRI
+734 RKELQI

-750 NAQFRSD
+750 NAQFRGD
-757 LSSAYLKVGSM
+757 LSSAYFKVGSM
-768 VARTGKPADALLYQS
+768 LARIGKPADALLRQS
-783 RALAIREELAKAD
+783 RALAIREELATAD

-811 KTSNALAKAGNTV
+811 KTSNALAKDGNAV

-842 DPTSV
+842 DPTNV

-856 SADVGEALTIIA
+856 SADIGEALVIVA
-868 DSNRTALVERRGLR
+868 ASNKTASAERRRLR
-882 VTAEALY
+882 VTTEALY
-889 HQSADIWGDMRKNG
+889 QQSADIWGDMRKNG
-903 TLSSPDAIRFDRLTR
+903 SLSSPDAIRFDRLTR

>member
-1 LIITPERWQ
+1 MTPERWQ
-10 RINEMFHSALV
+10 RINEMFHAALA
-21 LDGRERSAF
+21 LDGEERSAF
-30 LVTQSA
+30 LVAQSD
-36 GDDALRAKVAALLA
+36 GDEALREKVAALLD

-83 VGLYE
+83 IGLYK
-88 ITREI
+88 IDREI

-108 DQFKQQVAI
+108 AQFEQQVAI

-143 DHPNIARL
+143 AHPNIARL

-165 MEYVEGQPI
+165 MEYIEGQAI
-174 DEYCDSHRLST
+174 DEYCDSQRLST
-185 TARLDLFRTVC
+185 AARLELFRTVC
-196 SAVQYAHQNLV
+196 AAVQYAHQHLV
-207 VHRDIKPSNILVTA
+207 IHRDIKPSNILVTA
-221 EGVPKLLDF
+221 AGVPKLLDF
-230 GIAKLLHSEESQGTA
+230 GIAKLLDPEATQGTA
-245 TTAIVQRLMTPEYAS
+245 TTAIMHRLMTPEYAS

-305 ISDSEPEKPSTVIN
+305 ISDTEPEKPSTIIN

-325 TGGRKGTKLTP
+325 TGGRKGSKLTP
-336 ESVSQTRDGRPEK
+336 ESVSRTRDGHPEK

-368 EPLRRY
+368 EPTRRY

-395 RKATLSYRGAKF
+395 RKATLSYRGTKF
-407 IRRNTVAVAAAAVIS
+407 IRRNKVAVAAAAVIILTL
-422 LILIV
+422 LI
-427 GIAATGWEAHVARGE
+427 GIAATGWEAHIARAE
-442 RARAEAAGA
+442 RERAEAAGA

-470 YNEAIQDLPGSM
+470 YNEAIQDLPGST

-538 KESYRKA
+538 KDSYRKA

-553 AASPKDPSTRSD
+553 AANPKDSSLRSD

-574 RLLWKTSDTAGG
+574 RLLWTASDTAGG
-586 LENARKDLFLREA
+586 LENAKKNVVLREA
-599 LSAENPTNMQ
+599 LTAENPSDMQ
-609 ARFSLGVSHADVGEI
+609 ARFNLGVSHADVGEI
-624 LLEQGVTTGAAAS
+624 LLEQGLTAGAAES
-637 LGRALTVFEA
+637 FGRALAVFEA
-647 LLAGEPSNE
+647 LLADEPSNE
-656 KYRLAVPFVYQK
+656 KDRLAVDFVYQK

-674 WQGDAKGALETS
+674 WRGDAVGALATI
-686 RKALALDTKL
+686 RKALAMDMKL
-696 SGAYPMNTHYRQEV
+696 SSAYPTNTHYRQEV
-710 GIDYEK
+710 GVDFEK
-716 VGNTLENLGDING
+716 VGNALENLGDING

-734 RKELRI
+734 RKELLI
-740 FEEQSVTDPA
+740 FEEQSVADPT
-750 NAQFRSD
+750 NAQFRGD

-768 VARTGKPADALLYQS
+768 LARTGKPADSLLHQR
-783 RALAIREELAKAD
+783 RALAIREELATAD
-796 PLDLWKRWDLIESYA
+796 PMDLWKRWDLIESYA
-811 KTSNALAKAGNTV
+811 KTGNALAKDGNAV
-824 GALDACRKTQ
+824 AARDACRKTQ

-842 DPTSV
+842 DPTNV
-847 YLRSYRAYA
+847 FLRSYRAYA
-856 SADVGEALTIIA
+856 SSDVGEALTIIA
-868 DSNRTALVERRGLR
+868 ASDRTALAERSGLR

-889 HQSADIWGDMRKNG
+889 HQSADIWEEMRKKG
-903 TLSSPDAIRFDRLTR
+903 TLSSSDAIRSDRLTR
-918 EIAESHDAL
+918 EIAESQDAF

>member
-1 LIITPERWQ
+1 
-10 RINEMFHSALV
+10 MFHAALA
-21 LDGRERSAF
+21 LDCGERSAF
-30 LVTQSA
+30 LVA
-36 GDDALRAKVAALLA
+36 ECDGDDALRGKVAALLT
-50 SHEQAEGFIQGSVFG
+50 SHQEAEGFIQGSVFA
-65 DAAQLLV
+65 DAAELLV

-83 VGLYE
+83 IGLYK
-88 ITREI
+88 IDREI
-93 GRGGMGSVYLATRDD
+93 GRGGMGTVYLATRDD
-108 DQFKQQVAI
+108 DQYEKQVAI
-117 KVVRRGMDTD
+117 KVVKRGMDTD
-127 LVLARFR
+127 LVLDRFR

-151 FDGGSTETGLPYFI
+151 LDGGSTENGLPYFI
-165 MEYVEGQPI
+165 MEYIEGQTI
-174 DEYCDSHRLST
+174 DEYCDSQRLST
-185 TARLDLFRTVC
+185 AARLELFRTVC

-207 VHRDIKPSNILVTA
+207 IHRDIKPSNILVTA
-221 EGVPKLLDF
+221 DSVPKLLDF
-230 GIAKLLHSEESQGTA
+230 GIAKLLHAEANQARA
-245 TTAIVQRLMTPEYAS
+245 TTAIMLRVMTPEYAS

-290 PYHFKTLLPQDIAQV
+290 PYHFKTLLPEEIAQV
-305 ISDSEPEKPSTVIN
+305 ISHSEPERPSAVIN

-325 TGGRKGTKLTP
+325 TGGGRSARTLTP
-336 ESVSQTRDGRPEK
+336 ESVSETREGRPER

-355 GDLDNIVLMSMRK
+355 GDLDNIVLMAMRK
-368 EPLRRY
+368 EPRRRY

-395 RKATLSYRGAKF
+395 RKATLSYRSAKF
-407 IRRNTVAVAAAAVIS
+407 IQRNTVAVAAAAIIV
-422 LILIV
+422 LTLLV
-427 GIAATGWEAHVARGE
+427 GIAATGWEAHVARAE

-470 YNEAIQDLPGSM
+470 YNEAIQDLPGSV

-495 LDSLAGEANDD
+495 LDSLAGEAKDD

-538 KESYRKA
+538 KDSYRKA

-553 AASPKDPSTRSD
+553 AANPKDSSSRSD

-574 RLLWKTSDTAGG
+574 RLLWTASDTAGG
-586 LENARKDLFLREA
+586 LEIARKEVVLREA
-599 LSAENPTNMQ
+599 LAAEDPTNMQ
-609 ARFSLGVSHADVGEI
+609 ARYSLGASHADVGEM
-624 LLEQGVTTGAAAS
+624 LLEQGVTTGAAES
-637 LGRALTVFEA
+637 LRRALAVFAA
-647 LLAGEPSNE
+647 LLATEPINE
-656 KYRLAVPFVYQK
+656 KYEAAVPFVYQK

-674 WQGDAKGALETS
+674 WQGDAVDALATS

-710 GIDYEK
+710 GIDFEK
-716 VGNTLENLGDING
+716 VGNALENLGDING

-734 RKELRI
+734 RKELQI
-740 FEEQSVTDPA
+740 FEEQSVADPA

-768 VARTGKPADALLYQS
+768 LARTGKPADALLNQNK
-783 RALAIREELAKAD
+783 ALAIREEAATAD
-796 PLDLWKRWDLIESYA
+796 PLDSWKRWDLIESYA
-811 KTSNALAKAGNTV
+811 KTSNALAKAGNAV
-824 GALDACRKTQ
+824 AALDACRKTQ

-842 DPTSV
+842 DPTNV
-847 YLRSYRAYA
+847 FLRSYRAYA
-856 SADVGEALTIIA
+856 SSDVGEALTIIA
-868 DSNRTALVERRGLR
+868 AGNGTAFAERQGLR